1 MAAFLPSTSTTI
13 ATTTSNQLNSRG
25 YTSNPARISIG
36 TIPSKSW
43 TRLSSALSLATL
55 TLDKSEIL
63 EELTIRIPELQNPLN
78 PYPARN
84 KESEKRLKA
93 AAGLPATA
101 SVGTAGGA
109 GTSAVS
115 TLAPKAGG
123 NPLVAIVIKNTARE
137 AAGDQ
142 DKKNDTSD
150 SKKGGETASTSAMG
164 SKLLTRLDGELNV
177 TRAMAEDALLLSE
190 EFGIDEVEC
199 YVLLRNMIQDK
210 GVPAAV
216 ETSLNG
222 NQSPSEGNDSTPKMG
237 VRPNERIGDRSASKA
252 TLGTAKSWASVDD
265 FDVRIPKDIL
275 RENFATYLAEEALA
289 LLKSMTSL
297 CIAHQDP
304 THLWHSIAN
313 IMIPKILRD
322 PTVPESS
329 EQKTINQKAAARYV
343 ETLLAGYSIRAGIT
357 SHSLIKDSKGKG
369 KESELSPAARLLF
382 KSTAPTSTTD
392 VATGRSTYRS
402 LDLSQILHEQLS
414 ILKLLFWFLWSNF
427 LPWSQVAMPILEL
440 AYQCDLGLKF
450 TQSPSSGGM
459 TGPTA
464 TARLYL
470 DTEDKKVLGGIEM
483 MWMLLSVSLF
493 DIAHLLSAQKNG
505 PLGLLKGLDS
515 EENDDEPYNRI
526 YDPRLLPQI
535 HALLSNSPSDPRYS
549 PILLSWA
556 FVLFSVS
563 QAAVDFGES
572 IPKRYIPFLQ
582 TVIPDFSVDTITERG
597 DELGRWLS
605 SMLTSHT
612 LTQLSVLDYLESCI
626 KGSEESGSHIFNGQ
640 GKGRKVGFG
649 PPIYRAVIKRLV
661 MCVPSLVKL
670 PSLPSNYIT
679 SYLSLSVTL
688 FGYGPSLPELA
699 FDYWAEDVVSESK
712 RSIIDIT
719 SMLFPLAGSSYH
731 LGGSLEGLIK
741 VQRALTGVGSWE
753 LEGGNDLS
761 SMVSNNFSST
771 HSPGSGGV
779 NAYSDGIWGG
789 ANYNNGGIAALEQIR
804 DESRKS
810 NSRHV
815 FHYLDQMDTY
825 AMVLQQSGPM
835 GFRHMWETVTEHA
848 SGSANGSA
856 MGGESRM
863 LYTNL
868 HPFLLPGGS
877 VLPAKSRGVLV
888 SGGSGKPLIVNWAH
902 RHSGWS
908 LLLEVLDEC
917 ANRMNNPSSSSPH
930 LPTHPPMITQ
940 GNMQG
945 TPHPNL
951 HLKRG
956 NARPIPFTLTA
967 IGVDFS
973 SIDIQNLIIELLD
986 LFRSVVMHKD
996 DASHVAL
1003 FESMEQSTDSTLLVE
1018 PFEDDRPSDTSGTK
1032 KLDVAQI
1039 VVRVLSDA
1047 LARAGSKSSYSNNN
1061 ADTISKNHRL
1071 ITSALSTLSAFAR
1084 VLPHRVWPL
1093 MRSTGLLG
1101 LATDGFGFG
1110 SSPRVSTPQEYL
1122 QSSTPQPGMMV
1133 QSTTAAVL
1141 TAERATGSYSITLS
1155 IISLTRSLL
1164 DNAIESDL
1172 GTDVEAELRGQVLLN
1187 ALRFMHTNIWC
1198 EYSSWKYKRL
1208 GDRFEI
1214 GRRVAE
1220 IYYDILRNWTAR
1232 GDEAANSTNGAV
1244 FRSLAAYLL
1253 DVFVL
1258 NATSATLSPL
1268 VHALTVGQDMSRALK
1283 SAKRDS
1289 EDAELVW
1296 LLQTFLLLSRILLA
1310 YKQSSPLHRRQSLLE
1325 HQLCAGT
1332 SLNFSVSSR
1341 QAKSIPIDALVN
1353 FVTTND
1359 MGPHIPVYA
1368 TELLSSLAL
1377 AFSEIE
1383 PSPPSLVTYMT
1394 DAEDATRAL
1403 VNIVQNVYENPRLR
1417 RSIWNFMAITVE
1429 HQPALATSFVTGSF
1443 YTKEMSTDMPNAEG
1457 PAVNDTSSP
1466 GNSSN
1471 TARSALNIAT
1481 QTAPTWEGLWEK
1493 DSAILCAI
1501 MRFINAAWREK
1512 LKHSVALE
1520 AVRKDTAFWT
1530 RMVWVLRQ
1538 MLSPKRAETDG
1549 DRMDVDKPDKVQHT
1563 RTTMSAYHTL
1573 IQAYVIEIFAIEI
1586 RSQLS
1591 PKRPSNT
1598 TAISLMALK
1607 NFLQVGNALSQHLQE
1622 AIDSSLDIELH
1633 ARVHQYFHDAFP
1645 RFALEAI
1652 QSPFPITQRIFG
1664 PEYLYQVHLL
1674 EPRLLPQFK
1683 DRETATRLRLFVGE
1697 LQSVNCNWSLVD
1709 SQIELTRAWKRFLQA
1724 GGATLQGDDK
1734 LRHELLRL
1742 SVLVSQKIAQEERG
1756 GSTMTAVHTER
1767 LGVLLALLESTWSL
1781 SLTASKEAVETFTK
1795 LLQNVHAIIMSD
1807 TFSPLRSLQEAYS
1820 NDNSG
1825 FHRIVLQIA
1834 YFCTRKARTLFL
1846 KREMLTA
1853 EQTAV
1858 IAAAMLA
1865 IVGFVSVGLSNAIDM
1880 AKIQQSVEL
1889 DRDMELLV
1897 AVFEQSTRP
1906 ELHTSPQLWL
1916 ERVQELNLA
1925 RSSLELLTKCDV
1937 GGNFMSGDDLRTQRF
1952 PLYARHML
1960 GIQLCL
1966 SSMDSSA
1973 ETLALSA
1980 AMPAYC
1986 NISIANDLTVGT
1998 LNVFHPELPGDRNPG
2013 HQAWCTILAIV
2024 TGLVNVIGPNSGHFI
2039 ETEVASFIQ
2048 FYGAQISR
2056 ALEWNVELPL
2066 NSGTIEELEGVT
2078 GLFHAVSVGVNPQSA
2093 ADVQANSMLQV
2104 FAEKGLIL
2112 LQHLNYAL
2120 SHPNHLTSLFEAT
2133 RSDERR
2139 ALETEI
2145 GQGVNMASALEL
2157 LDVSKRPFSASLT
2170 QRLHSIVRNIVS
2182 TLVIL
2187 TRGDEVITNEPEDW
2201 PTSLQ
2206 VAPTTKVSI
2215 GEGTTIGTFL
2225 ELGNGIV
2232 DLLQHFK
2239 STGVAKLAT
2248 SITIP
2253 AFDSESDTQIL
2264 YQSLEAVL
2272 IFSVTQLAIWHNQV
2286 MVNDMGTDEEP
2297 GTEWDD
2303 VGFGK
2308 ELFTGMIGGK
2318 RVSMLPGLGGDVLNE
2333 LMALLA
2339 KAKKVLPKGSNATD
2353 QSGAIIGILEGFL
2366 SLRVIG

>member
-1 MAAFLPSTSTTI
+1 
-13 ATTTSNQLNSRG
+13 
-25 YTSNPARISIG
+25 
-36 TIPSKSW
+36 
-43 TRLSSALSLATL
+43 
-55 TLDKSEIL
+55 
-63 EELTIRIPELQNPLN
+63 
-78 PYPARN
+78 
-84 KESEKRLKA
+84 
-93 AAGLPATA
+93 
-101 SVGTAGGA
+101 
-109 GTSAVS
+109 
-115 TLAPKAGG
+115 
-123 NPLVAIVIKNTARE
+123 
-137 AAGDQ
+137 
-142 DKKNDTSD
+142 
-150 SKKGGETASTSAMG
+150 
-164 SKLLTRLDGELNV
+164 
-177 TRAMAEDALLLSE
+177 
-190 EFGIDEVEC
+190 
-199 YVLLRNMIQDK
+199 
-210 GVPAAV
+210 
-216 ETSLNG
+216 
-222 NQSPSEGNDSTPKMG
+222 
-237 VRPNERIGDRSASKA
+237 
-252 TLGTAKSWASVDD
+252 
-265 FDVRIPKDIL
+265 
-275 RENFATYLAEEALA
+275 
-289 LLKSMTSL
+289 
-297 CIAHQDP
+297 
-304 THLWHSIAN
+304 
-313 IMIPKILRD
+313 
-322 PTVPESS
+322 
-329 EQKTINQKAAARYV
+329 
-343 ETLLAGYSIRAGIT
+343 
-357 SHSLIKDSKGKG
+357 
-369 KESELSPAARLLF
+369 
-382 KSTAPTSTTD
+382 
-392 VATGRSTYRS
+392 
-402 LDLSQILHEQLS
+402 
-414 ILKLLFWFLWSNF
+414 
-427 LPWSQVAMPILEL
+427 
-440 AYQCDLGLKF
+440 
-450 TQSPSSGGM
+450 
-459 TGPTA
+459 
-464 TARLYL
+464 
-470 DTEDKKVLGGIEM
+470 
-483 MWMLLSVSLF
+483 
-493 DIAHLLSAQKNG
+493 
-505 PLGLLKGLDS
+505 
-515 EENDDEPYNRI
+515 
-526 YDPRLLPQI
+526 
-535 HALLSNSPSDPRYS
+535 
-549 PILLSWA
+549 
-556 FVLFSVS
+556 
-563 QAAVDFGES
+563 
-572 IPKRYIPFLQ
+572 
-582 TVIPDFSVDTITERG
+582 
-597 DELGRWLS
+597 
-605 SMLTSHT
+605 
-612 LTQLSVLDYLESCI
+612 
-626 KGSEESGSHIFNGQ
+626 
-640 GKGRKVGFG
+640 
-649 PPIYRAVIKRLV
+649 LV

-670 PSLPSNYIT
+670 PNLPSNYIA

-699 FDYWAEDVVSESK
+699 FDYWAEDVVSEAK

-848 SGSANGSA
+848 SGSANGFA

-917 ANRMNNPSSSSPH
+917 ANRINNPSSSSPN

-940 GNMQG
+940 GNLQG

-956 NARPIPFTLTA
+956 NIRPIPFTLMA

-1003 FESMEQSTDSTLLVE
+1003 FESMEQSSDSTSLVE
-1018 PFEDDRPSDTSGTK
+1018 PFEDDRPLDTSGIRK
-1032 KLDVAQI
+1032 FDVAQI
-1039 VVRVLSDA
+1039 VVRILSDA
-1047 LARAGSKSSYSNNN
+1047 LARAGSKSSYSSKS
-1061 ADTISKNHRL
+1061 ADTISKNHQL
-1071 ITSALSTLSAFAR
+1071 ITR
-1084 VLPHRVWPL
+1084 
-1093 MRSTGLLG
+1093 LLG

-1110 SSPRVSTPQEYL
+1110 TSPHVSTSQEYL
-1122 QSSTPQPGMMV
+1122 QSSIPQPGIMV
-1133 QSTTAAVL
+1133 QSTTAVVL
-1141 TAERATGSYSITLS
+1141 AAERATGSYSITLS

-1187 ALRFMHTNIWC
+1187 AIRFVHTNIWC
-1198 EYSSWKYKRL
+1198 EYSGWKYKRL

-1220 IYYDILRNWTAR
+1220 IYYDILKNWTA
-1232 GDEAANSTNGAV
+1232 GSDEAANSTNGAV
-1244 FRSLAAYLL
+1244 FRSIATYLL
-1253 DVFVL
+1253 EVFLL
-1258 NATSATLSPL
+1258 NATNATLAPL

-1325 HQLCAGT
+1325 HRLCAGT

-1368 TELLSSLAL
+1368 TDLLSSLAL

-1417 RSIWNFMAITVE
+1417 RSIWNFMATTVE

-1443 YTKEMSTDMPNAEG
+1443 YTREMSTDIPSTEG
-1457 PAVNDTSSP
+1457 PAVKD
-1466 GNSSN
+1466 NSSSTN
-1471 TARSALNIAT
+1471 RSNATRSALNIAT

-1512 LKHSVALE
+1512 LKHSAALE

-1538 MLSPKRAETDG
+1538 VLSPKRVDMDG
-1549 DRMDVDKPDKVQHT
+1549 DRMDVDRPDKIQHV
-1563 RTTMSAYHTL
+1563 RITTSAYHTL

-1586 RSQLS
+1586 RSQLL

-1607 NFLQVGNALSQHLQE
+1607 NFLQVGNSLSQHLQE
-1622 AIDSSLDIELH
+1622 AIDSSFDIELH
-1633 ARVHQYFHDAFP
+1633 TRVHQYFHDAFP

-1664 PEYLYQVHLL
+1664 AEYLYQVHLL

-1683 DRETATRLRLFVGE
+1683 DRETATRLRLFVSE

-1724 GGATLQGDDK
+1724 GGATLHGDDK

-1756 GSTMTAVHTER
+1756 GSTMITVHTER
-1767 LGVLLALLESTWSL
+1767 LGVLLALLESTWPL
-1781 SLTASKEAVETFTK
+1781 SLTASKEAVEVFTK

-1825 FHRIVLQIA
+1825 FHRTILQIA
-1834 YFCTRKARTLFL
+1834 YFCTRKARTLFM

-1858 IAAAMLA
+1858 IASAMLA
-1865 IVGFVSVGLSNAIDM
+1865 IVGFVSVGLSNTIDM

-1925 RSSLELLTKCDV
+1925 RSSLELLTKCDI
-1937 GGNFMSGDDLRTQRF
+1937 GGNLMNGDDLRNQRF

-2013 HQAWCTILAIV
+2013 HQAWCTILSIV
-2024 TGLVNVIGPNSGHFI
+2024 TGLVDVIGPSSGYFI

-2056 ALEWNVELPL
+2056 ALEWNVGVPL

-2078 GLFHAVSVGVNPQSA
+2078 GLFHAVSVGVNPHSA
-2093 ADVQANSMLQV
+2093 ADAQANSMLQI
-2104 FAEKGLIL
+2104 FAEKALIL

-2206 VAPTTKVSI
+2206 IAPTTKVSI
-2215 GEGTTIGTFL
+2215 GEGTTMGTFL

-2239 STGVAKLAT
+2239 STGIAKLAT

-2264 YQSLEAVL
+2264 RQSLEAVL
-2272 IFSVTQLAIWHNQV
+2272 IFGVTQLAIWHNQA
-2286 MVNDMGTDEEP
+2286 MVSDTGADEEP

-2333 LMALLA
+2333 LMALLT
-2339 KAKKVLPKGSNATD
+2339 KAKKVLSKGSNATD
-2353 QSGAIIGILEGFL
+2353 HSSAIIGILEGFL
-2366 SLRVIG
+2366 GLRVIG